1 MKGFALLLGGTF
13 LIAGCGQAEGPF
25 VSNLVREAVSP
36 SGNVQQVEMTK
47 QADNSYSG
55 FATVRLPSGITAR
68 FNCTANR
75 QGNTTRFEA
84 QCRPVLDQAQVD
96 MLEEEL
102 RRSFTSQG
110 VTVLALELTRQDDN
124 HVTGYADI
132 REASGAEGR
141 LPCTGTRNPTS
152 GFPVECRPPA
162 TPIPG
167 RQTAQPAPDEGAQP
181 AEQEE
186 APAEETQ

>member
-1 MKGFALLLGGTF
+1 MKGFALLLGGTL
-13 LIAGCGQAEGPF
+13 LIAGCGQGEGPL
-25 VSNLVREAVSP
+25 VTNLVREAVSP
-36 SGNVQQVEMTK
+36 NGNVQQIEMTK
-47 QADNSYSG
+47 QADNSYRG
-55 FATVRLPSGITAR
+55 FATVRMPNGINAR
-68 FNCTANR
+68 FNCTATR
-75 QGNTTRFEA
+75 QGSRVEA
-84 QCRPVLDQAQVD
+84 RCLPVLDQAQVD

-132 REASGAEGR
+132 REPGGAEGR
-141 LPCTGTRNPTS
+141 LPCTGARGATS

-167 RQTAQPAPDEGAQP
+167 SQAAQPAPEESAQP
-181 AEQEE
+181 AEPEE
-186 APAEETQ
+186 PPAEDAQ